1 MKWWLRIPYPWR
13 LGFGLWLGMRLLLW
27 GLSAFLFYSG
37 VMPLASPF
45 PEAPAALNHGL
56 GGALFGT
63 WLRWD
68 GGFYYLILTQGYTA
82 TPTISAFW
90 PLFPLL
96 AKFPVLLGV
105 HPLISLI
112 LVSNLGFLAAV
123 IIFIEEVQELFGAQ
137 FMIPAGL
144 ALITFPGSFFF
155 YAPFPMSLALL
166 LVLLS
171 FRFARQQKW
180 LWASLAGLLSGLTHS
195 TVLPLSIIL
204 LIHVLTGWRNHTS
217 KWKWLPL
224 LTPAM
229 PFAGV
234 ALFVAWRMNRG
245 FPPLAEM
252 LGSSWGSSLF
262 NPLAALSQ
270 LAISIGMGNFMSI
283 LKVVIIGIGLAA
295 IFWLFRRKQIALSI
309 YQAGLLIYLV
319 SFTVPNHP
327 LGSFIRYFLLSFP
340 VFMALGVWLQS
351 KRWLGTLSFSFL
363 AAVNL
368 LLCSFYLAWIFVA

>member
-1 MKWWLRIPYPWR
+1 
-13 LGFGLWLGMRLLLW
+13 
-27 GLSAFLFYSG
+27 
-37 VMPLASPF
+37 
-45 PEAPAALNHGL
+45 
-56 GGALFGT
+56 
-63 WLRWD
+63 
-68 GGFYYLILTQGYTA
+68 
-82 TPTISAFW
+82 
-90 PLFPLL
+90 
-96 AKFPVLLGV
+96 
-105 HPLISLI
+105 
-112 LVSNLGFLAAV
+112 
-123 IIFIEEVQELFGAQ
+123 
-137 FMIPAGL
+137 
-144 ALITFPGSFFF
+144 
-155 YAPFPMSLALL
+155 
-166 LVLLS
+166 
-171 FRFARQQKW
+171 
-180 LWASLAGLLSGLTHS
+180 
-195 TVLPLSIIL
+195 
-204 LIHVLTGWRNHTS
+204 
-217 KWKWLPL
+217 
-224 LTPAM
+224 M